1 MRRMAG
7 TLLMALAV
15 PCAVGT
21 VLIAVVTIVEMWR
34 TRPTADTHIV
44 AFAGFLLSGTLFA
57 LEAVL
62 FLTGR
67 SLRQPR
73 PDGTMRAAPHRR
85 TRWLPPAVYLVGS
98 IGIGLV
104 AGFGFAMQLSALR
117 PLMLLIYEP
126 TFVTELLLG
135 GVLGLDLG
143 SELVRH
149 AILVGAN
156 VVYFV
161 ALFYP
166 VYSLVVM
173 DRVVEIVRCRRMK
186 TIGILFGSLHLL
198 IGLAFVTMM
207 RA

>member
-1 MRRMAG
+1 MRRLAG

-15 PCAVGT
+15 LCAAGT
-21 VLIAVVTIVEMWR
+21 LFIAAVAIIEMWR

-44 AFAGFLLSGTLFA
+44 AFASLLLSGA
-57 LEAVL
+57 LLALAAIL

-67 SLRQPR
+67 FLRQPR
-73 PDGTMRAAPHRR
+73 PDGTMGAAPQRR
-85 TRWLPPAVYLVGS
+85 LRRLSLAVYLVGS
-98 IGIGLV
+98 VGIGLA

-117 PLMLLIYEP
+117 PLALLIYEP

-135 GVLGLDLG
+135 GVMGFDLG
-143 SELVRH
+143 SEPARQT
-149 AILVGAN
+149 ILVGVN

-173 DRVVEIVRCRRMK
+173 DRTAEVVRYRRMK
-186 TIGILFGSLHLL
+186 TVGILFGAMHFL
-198 IGLAFVTMM
+198 IGVAFVTMM

>member
-1 MRRMAG
+1 MAFAVLCAAG
-7 TLLMALAV
+7 TLFLA
-15 PCAVGT
+15 
-21 VLIAVVTIVEMWR
+21 IAAIIEMWR

-44 AFAGFLLSGTLFA
+44 AFAGLLLSGALLA
-57 LEAVL
+57 LETAL

-67 SLRQPR
+67 FLRQPR
-73 PDGTMRAAPHRR
+73 PDKTVTAAPHRR
-85 TRWLPPAVYLVGS
+85 RRRLLLAVYLLGS

-104 AGFGFAMQLSALR
+104 AGFGFPMQFPALR
-117 PLMLLIYEP
+117 PLALLIYEP
-126 TFVTELLLG
+126 TFVAELFVG
-135 GVLGLDLG
+135 GVLGLDLR
-143 SELVRH
+143 SEPVKQ
-149 AILVGAN
+149 AILVSIN

-173 DRVVEIVRCRRMK
+173 DRTAEVVRYRRMK
-186 TIGILFGSLHLL
+186 TIGILFGAVHFL

>member
-1 MRRMAG
+1 MRRIAG
-7 TLLMALAV
+7 TLLVALALL
-15 PCAVGT
+15 CAAGT
-21 VLIAVVTIVEMWR
+21 LFLAVVAIIEMWR

-44 AFAGFLLSGTLFA
+44 AFAGLLLSGA
-57 LEAVL
+57 LLALAVIL

-67 SLRQPR
+67 FLRQPC
-73 PDGTMRAAPHRR
+73 PDGTTTAAPQRR
-85 TRWLPPAVYLVGS
+85 MRWLPLAVYLVGS
-98 IGIGLV
+98 VGIGLV
-104 AGFGFAMQLSALR
+104 AGLGFAVQLSALR

-135 GVLGLDLG
+135 GVMGLSFG
-143 SELVRH
+143 SEPARY
-149 AILVGAN
+149 AILVSVN
-156 VVYFV
+156 VVYFA

-173 DRVVEIVRCRRMK
+173 DRKVEVVRCRRMK
-186 TIGILFGSLHLL
+186 TLGILFGTVHLL